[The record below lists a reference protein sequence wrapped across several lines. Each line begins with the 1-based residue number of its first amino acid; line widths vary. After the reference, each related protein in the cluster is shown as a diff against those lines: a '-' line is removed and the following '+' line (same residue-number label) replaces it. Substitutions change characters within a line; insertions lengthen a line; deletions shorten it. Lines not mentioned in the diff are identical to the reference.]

1 MVDFLKA
8 SLATTALLV
17 AITSGTARGDDLN
30 SPKLNLTC
38 QTGPAEHK
46 FAEQQWMLY
55 ACSDGHSVVAV
66 SGPQSP
72 SNPFMFILGWSEGK
86 YSLHG
91 EGTGNKAATD
101 AVYDELSKYSQSQIE
116 ELYASIIK

>member
-8 SLATTALLV
+8 SLATTALLL
-17 AITSGTARGDDLN
+17 AITSGTARGDDIN

-38 QTGPAEHK
+38 LAGPAEHK
-46 FAEQQWMLY
+46 FAEQEWMLY

-72 SNPFMFILGWSEGK
+72 SNPFLFIFGWSEGK
-86 YSLHG
+86 YTLHG
-91 EGTGNKAATD
+91 EGTGSKAATD

-116 ELYASIIK
+116 ELYASIKK